1 MKSHGKMTLGIDI
14 CPHQVSAALIER
26 TGQGFKII
34 AAASSDLADGRAQQG
49 SAEQARAL
57 SRTIRRLGR
66 RARSPRVKAALSLS
80 ADPMLIQILD
90 MPKHMPANLREFV
103 ASELKQ
109 YVALSGKR
117 ILSDFCGIGLS
128 EEGQKRMLAVAAE
141 MEQAV
146 AAVTACAKAG
156 AIVEAIEPPLLAY
169 ARAFHASHREDKY
182 ARHVLIA
189 VLGSSNLTVS
199 LFCKGVLDFVRVR
212 DIPSHMREGD
222 SLCGWLA
229 EELKA
234 VIRYHDANGGADH
247 AALHVRVVVQSPG
260 LSAKELEPPLR
271 ARIGMDSLVVTLSHE
286 PFPGPAAGAD
296 AGSAEAASLMA
307 VGAAMKA
314 ADPDA
319 DDLKIN
325 LLPEEVKRARSLAR
339 HALLTAIAGA
349 CSFLG
354 VLLAIFLLSRTAG
367 AAREQVERTKIDK
380 QLYTTRAL
388 IAQDK
393 FLDQE
398 ISRVERQLKPLH
410 ESLHARC
417 EVDWCAILNAV
428 RQAAPADVC
437 VTELSD
443 DKNER
448 LSLKGLA
455 LSCEAAQSFARG
467 LDGSKT
473 FLSASLIRVTRQ
485 EGGRGL
491 MEYQIGC
498 SLRPVRLEK

>member
-26 TGQGFKII
+26 TGQGFRVL
-34 AAASSDLADGRAQQG
+34 AAASSDLVDGRAQQG
-49 SAEQARAL
+49 SAEQSRVL
-57 SRTIRRLGR
+57 SRTLRKLGR

-103 ASELKQ
+103 ANELKQ

-117 ILSDFCGIGLS
+117 TLSDFCGIGLG

-141 MEQAV
+141 MERAQTAV
-146 AAVTACAKAG
+146 NACAKAG

-169 ARAFHASHREDKY
+169 ARAFHASHREDRY

-189 VLGSSNLTVS
+189 VLSSGNLTVS
-199 LFCKGVLDFVRVR
+199 LFCKGVLDLVRVR
-212 DIPSHMREGD
+212 DIPSDRREGD

-234 VIRYHDANGGADH
+234 VIRYENANGGADH
-247 AALHVRVVVQSPG
+247 AALHARVVVQSPG

-271 ARIGMDSLVVTLSHE
+271 ARTGMDSLVVTLSHE
-286 PFPGPAAGAD
+286 PFPGPAAGTD
-296 AGSAEAASLMA
+296 AGSVETASLMA
-307 VGAAMKA
+307 VGAAMKVS
-314 ADPDA
+314 DPDA

-325 LLPEEVKRARSLAR
+325 LLPEEVRHARSLAR

-349 CSFLG
+349 LSFLAG
-354 VLLAIFLLSRTAG
+354 LLAIFLLSRTAG
-367 AAREQVERTKIDK
+367 AAREQVEQTKIDK

-398 ISRVERQLKPLH
+398 ISRVQQQLKPL
-410 ESLHARC
+410 EKLLQAKR
-417 EVDWCAILNAV
+417 EVDWSAILNAV
-428 RQAAPADVC
+428 RQAAPAGVC

-455 LSCEAAQSFARG
+455 LSCEAAQSFAHG

-473 FLSASLIRVTRQ
+473 FLSASMARVAQ
-485 EGGRGL
+485 QQGSRGL
-491 MEYQIGC
+491 MEYQIDC
-498 SLRPVRLEK
+498 SLRPARLEK